1 MGTYDRM
8 ELINE
13 IEALEAEFGF
23 ELTVSKRL
31 TDLTDLQLLVLR
43 DGLAAAADE
52 SLKD

>member
-1 MGTYDRM
+1 MSTHNRM
-8 ELINE
+8 ELIEE

-23 ELTVSKRL
+23 ELSVTQKL
-31 TDLTDLQLLVLR
+31 TDLSDLQLKVLR